1 MGRELLI
8 DFKRWSSYMNIHA
21 PGRVII

>member
-8 DFKRWSSYMNIHA
+8 DFKRWSPYMNIHA
-21 PGRVII
+21 RLK